1 MAQTGWTVSNIPP
14 QTGRLAIVTG
24 STSGIGYE
32 SALALARAGARV
44 IVSGRD
50 AQRGERA
57 LAAIRKA
64 HPSADVSFH
73 ALDTARLASVRA
85 FAQHVAT
92 DQPIDILLL
101 NAGIAS
107 VPKREETED
116 GFERQLATNYLG
128 HFALAGLL
136 LGRMRQDPLSRIVQ
150 VASLAHRRA
159 RIHFDDLQMRR
170 DYSAGAAYGQ
180 SKLAMLMFGL
190 ELDRRLRASG
200 SALQSVPAHPGMAVT
215 QIFRRGDRA
224 GLVQQLAGKLIF
236 GIVGQSAAEGALPL
250 LYAAT
255 ASHARGGAYYG
266 PDGAKEIKGPPAD
279 AEIRPQA
286 LDVAAAERL
295 WRMSEDLTGVAY
307 DFAAL
312 RR

>member
-1 MAQTGWTVSNIPP
+1 M
-14 QTGRLAIVTG
+14 
-24 STSGIGYE
+24 
-32 SALALARAGARV
+32 
-44 IVSGRD
+44 
-50 AQRGERA
+50 
-57 LAAIRKA
+57 
-64 HPSADVSFH
+64 
-73 ALDTARLASVRA
+73 
-85 FAQHVAT
+85 
-92 DQPIDILLL
+92 LL

-136 LGRMRQDPLSRIVQ
+136 LGRMQQDPLSRIVQ

-190 ELDRRLRASG
+190 ELDRRLRAAG

-255 ASHARGGAYYG
+255 APEARGGAYYG
-266 PDGAKEIKGPPAD
+266 PNGAKEIKGPPAD